1 MPSIQRRALFIY
13 ALLLTPAFA
22 QVQGAVTN
30 TATKAPIPN
39 VKVELS
45 QAGRPR
51 YTTSTNDRGAF
62 QIEDIAEGVY
72 TARFTLSGF
81 LPYRNANGTP
91 PFQVKS
97 GLPIKLN
104 AEMMPLGKLSGR
116 VIDGHG
122 DPVPLV
128 TMELTR

>member
-1 MPSIQRRALFIY
+1 MPSTQRRALLLY

-22 QVQGAVTN
+22 QVQGTVTN

-45 QAGRPR
+45 QAGAPR
-51 YTTSTNDRGAF
+51 YTTNTNDRGAF
-62 QIEDIAEGVY
+62 QIESVTEGVY

-81 LPYRNANGTP
+81 LPYRNANGTA

-97 GLPIKLN
+97 GLPLKLH
-104 AEMMPLGKLSGR
+104 A
-116 VIDGHG
+116 
-122 DPVPLV
+122 
-128 TMELTR
+128 